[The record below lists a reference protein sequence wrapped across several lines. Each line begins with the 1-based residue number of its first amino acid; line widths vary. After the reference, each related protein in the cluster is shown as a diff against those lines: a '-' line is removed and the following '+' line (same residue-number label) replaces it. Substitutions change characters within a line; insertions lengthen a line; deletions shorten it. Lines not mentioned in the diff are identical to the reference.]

1 MHPDIE
7 VVALREAGRDM
18 LLIRVPD
25 DLLCTSTDA
34 LCRTVAAGWT
44 VYRAVNLD
52 ELAVVDFLAEHRFND
67 LGIRL
72 EAIGR

>member
-1 MHPDIE
+1 VDS
-7 VVALREAGRDM
+7 REA
-18 LLIRVPD
+18 RV
-25 DLLCTSTDA
+25 A
-34 LCRTVAAGWT
+34 RNEAM
-44 VYRAVNLD
+44 YRAVNLD